1 VNTTTRTNSGFVGD
15 GAIVRFIERLANRD
29 SISVKISKEE
39 KIKQLEEVIVGL
51 ENEVKKQILL
61 KNALLEEEHD
71 TNTALEASL
80 LRVRSEKEHLEIQL
94 KAVAEQSR
102 QRQRKLTLLE
112 GKMSNLKLEND
123 ALKTQIEVLNN
134 MIPYL
139 EHLKE
144 QR

>member
-1 VNTTTRTNSGFVGD
+1 MNTTTLTNGTTGD

-29 SISVKISKEE
+29 STSVKISKEE
-39 KIKQLEEVIVGL
+39 KIKQLEEVIAGL
-51 ENEVKKQILL
+51 EKEVKKQIMLRDAMLETVSGQEAMLQESVL
-61 KNALLEEEHD
+61 KL
-71 TNTALEASL
+71 
-80 LRVRSEKEHLEIQL
+80 RSEKENLNNQL

-112 GKMSNLKLEND
+112 GKKADLELENHV
-123 ALKTQIEVLNN
+123 LKNEIEVLHN

-144 QR
+144 ER